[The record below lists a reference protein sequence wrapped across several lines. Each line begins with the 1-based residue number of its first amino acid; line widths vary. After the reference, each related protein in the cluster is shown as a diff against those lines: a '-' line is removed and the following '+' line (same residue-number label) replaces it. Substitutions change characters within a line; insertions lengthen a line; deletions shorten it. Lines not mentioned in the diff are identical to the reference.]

1 MSFCM
6 LLNDTENCYL
16 CLLTVFHCEMFLLLR
31 VSDFLGIKALVSAA
45 GRCLPLP
52 TWCSQLRWQRRLDV
66 FLVIDD
72 RQKLI
77 LIIPKA
83 FLSARS
89 ADADPNMAKG
99 SAATLHRPGPLS
111 EIPLLRVDGMR
122 RRKVDVKSNW
132 KEKFILT
139 WSERRCE
146 DYRWSF
152 KILPQHF

>member
-1 MSFCM
+1 M
-6 LLNDTENCYL
+6 
-16 CLLTVFHCEMFLLLR
+16 
-31 VSDFLGIKALVSAA
+31 
-45 GRCLPLP
+45 
-52 TWCSQLRWQRRLDV
+52 DV

-111 EIPLLRVDGMR
+111 EIPVL
-122 RRKVDVKSNW
+122 
-132 KEKFILT
+132 
-139 WSERRCE
+139 
-146 DYRWSF
+146 
-152 KILPQHF
+152 